1 MKLTIDNWSHKNIQE
16 EIKDFTH
23 VEKVGLAVFC
33 VEKAI
38 GIFESKHSNDNRP
51 RLVIEAAKEF
61 IKNPTE
67 ENKKKCIA
75 VAHAVL
81 AAADAVADTVAHAVA
96 YAADAV
102 AHAVAHAAYA
112 AYAAATTATVAHAI
126 ADVKNNSLKQEII
139 EYIKE
144 LKGEKMTETTKQK
157 TVKEAVKSVY
167 THELMVRGG
176 VNTSEQ
182 YEPALKV
189 FSGQKFSVFINEN
202 GKEYVRKNS
211 KVKFRLID
219 TRTDEEKLID
229 DVHAKINQ
237 IINQKDK
244 GLACFLVD
252 NFDITLK

>member
-67 ENKKKCIA
+67 ENKEKCRA
-75 VAHAVL
+75 
-81 AAADAVADTVAHAVA
+81 
-96 YAADAV
+96 
-102 AHAVAHAAYA
+102 A
-112 AYAAATTATVAHAI
+112 AYAAADAATVAVYAVYAAI
-126 ADVKNNSLKQEII
+126 YAAYATDALTTAVYTAYAAVYAVYADDAAADVKNNSLKQEII

-182 YEPALKV
+182 YEPVLKV

-219 TRTDEEKLID
+219 ARTDEEKLID

-237 IINQKDK
+237 VIIQEDKD
-244 GLACFLVD
+244 LACFLVD